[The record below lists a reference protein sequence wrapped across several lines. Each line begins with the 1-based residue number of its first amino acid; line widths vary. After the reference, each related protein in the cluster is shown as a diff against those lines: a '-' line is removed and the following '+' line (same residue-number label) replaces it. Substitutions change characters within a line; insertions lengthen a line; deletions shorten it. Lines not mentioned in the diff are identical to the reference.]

1 MTGPDIAVTVLGGYL
16 GAGKTTLLNRI
27 LAGAPRGTAVL
38 VNDFGAV
45 DIDASLVAA
54 AADGDTPGI
63 VSLANGCICCTISDG
78 LAGALDTIR
87 RYQPRPERL
96 VIEASGVSRPGEVAN
111 YARLPGFR
119 LDAVVV
125 IADAEQLRAQA
136 RDKFVGDVVRDQLAA
151 ADLLVL
157 NKADLVTTD
166 HLGSLRVWAAAQA
179 PHAAIVTTEHG
190 DVPLDLV
197 LDVGA
202 ERERSND
209 RDEADHDHDDAAF
222 ASWTHVTQAVVSSER
237 LTTLLATA
245 PPDVVRMK
253 GIVRTAEAPDRRTVV
268 HRVGSRSEITD
279 GGPWRDDEPSRVVAI
294 GRPGAIADDWLR
306 IQLSD

>member
-1 MTGPDIAVTVLGGYL
+1 MTVPDIAVTVLGGYL

-45 DIDASLVAA
+45 DIDSSLIAA
-54 AADGDTPGI
+54 AADDDTPGI

-87 RYQPRPERL
+87 NYDPRPERL
-96 VIEASGVSRPGEVAN
+96 VIEASGVSRPGDVAN

-125 IADAEQLRAQA
+125 IADAEQLQAQA

-157 NKADLVTTD
+157 NKGDLVTSD
-166 HLGSLRVWAAAQA
+166 HLGSLRLWAATRA
-179 PHAAIVTTEHG
+179 PHAAIVTAEHG

-197 LDVGA
+197 LAVGA
-202 ERERSND
+202 ERERP
-209 RDEADHDHDDAAF
+209 HDHDDHDHRDTTF
-222 ASWTHVTQAVVSSER
+222 ASWSHVTREVVASER
-237 LTTLLATA
+237 LATLLATA

-253 GIVRTAEAPDRRTVV
+253 GIVRTAEAPNRRTVV

-279 GGPWRDDEPSRVVAI
+279 GGPWRDDESSRIVAI
-294 GRPGAIADDWLR
+294 GRPGAIDDDWLA